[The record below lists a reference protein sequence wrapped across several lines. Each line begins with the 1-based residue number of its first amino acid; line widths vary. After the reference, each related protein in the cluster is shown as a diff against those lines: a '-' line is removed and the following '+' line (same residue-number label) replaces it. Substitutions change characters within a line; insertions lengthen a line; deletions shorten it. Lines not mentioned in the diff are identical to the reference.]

1 MLPPCRFLALDRRK
15 KDDVASEDPLALP
28 YALAFERF
36 LCPRQW
42 SRPVPLGAES
52 PFMSLPAVNG

>member
-15 KDDVASEDPLALP
+15 RDDVASEDPLALP

-36 LCPRQW
+36 CARGSGADLCPWGR
-42 SRPVPLGAES
+42 
-52 PFMSLPAVNG
+52 SLLS